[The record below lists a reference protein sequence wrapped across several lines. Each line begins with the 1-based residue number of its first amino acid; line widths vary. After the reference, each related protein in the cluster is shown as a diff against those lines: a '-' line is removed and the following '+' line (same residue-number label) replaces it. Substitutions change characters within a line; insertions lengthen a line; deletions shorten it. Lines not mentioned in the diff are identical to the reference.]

1 MVGSIIF
8 LEDKMQ
14 YQLKLQQ
21 LVTYSRC
28 RIYRKFIHTLAE
40 DTNIRLNGDSYL
52 FYFMLLCSLANFRTS
67 CISMDGI
74 SYTIAPGEWML
85 TVKELMKLFRKKSIK
100 DTVALLDYLSERKFI
115 SYIITDHGH
124 SVKYTIHNWAKFNT
138 VVEANAPCTK
148 DDGFFFFPYR
158 LVSEFIGS
166 GKCSEMDII
175 LDLWLNTIYNDTCI
189 PGSDVGPVV
198 YIRNGSRSPLIGY
211 EELGKRW
218 GISKS
223 TAGRIM
229 RKLEETGYIKM
240 VAFQGKY
247 GTAIY
252 LCNYLSTMFQ
262 ISDIKIDKEE
272 VAMALNIRVNIPEE
286 EEIMEENE
294 IMDTEK
300 AIALAC
306 QNSENEV
313 SEAQISVS
321 KNLRCVPKS
330 HLVKMIQKAAKALYL
345 QGIACC
351 TCAHAR
357 YLLSPLSQDCKSKTV
372 NAELL
377 IHCPESEIY
386 YRFAL
391 TIEPVDDGME
401 SEVI

>member
-1 MVGSIIF
+1 
-8 LEDKMQ
+8 MQ

-28 RIYRKFIHTLAE
+28 RIYRNFIRTLAE

-52 FYFMLLCSLANFRTS
+52 FYFMVLCSLVNFRTS
-67 CISMDGI
+67 YIQVDGI
-74 SYTIAPGEWML
+74 SYTIAPGEWMIASRDM
-85 TVKELMKLFRKKSIK
+85 MKLLRKKTMKSTIE
-100 DTVALLDYLSERKFI
+100 VFERLSDKNLI
-115 SYIITDHGH
+115 TYIISHKGQYIKF
-124 SVKYTIHNWAKFNT
+124 SINNWSKFNT

-166 GKCSEMDII
+166 GKCSEMDIV
-175 LDLWLNTIYNDTCI
+175 LDLWLNTIYNDSCI

-198 YIRNGSRSPLIGY
+198 YFRNGTRSPLIGY

-229 RKLEETGYIKM
+229 RKLEEAGYIKM

-262 ISDIKIDKEE
+262 ISDVKIDKEE
-272 VAMALNIRVNIPEE
+272 VVMALNIRVNIPEE
-286 EEIMEENE
+286 KEIMEETE
-294 IMDTEK
+294 VMDAEK
-300 AIALAC
+300 VISLAC
-306 QNSENEV
+306 QNDENKV
-313 SEAQISVS
+313 SEAQIRVS

-330 HLVKMIQKAAKALYL
+330 HLVKMVQKAAKALYL

-351 TCAHAR
+351 TCTHAR

-391 TIEPVDDGME
+391 TIEPVEYDTE
-401 SEVI
+401 SEVV

>member
-1 MVGSIIF
+1 
-8 LEDKMQ
+8 MQ

-28 RIYRKFIHTLAE
+28 RIYRNFIRTLAE

-52 FYFMLLCSLANFRTS
+52 FYFMVLCSLANFRTS
-67 CISMDGI
+67 CMRVDGI
-74 SYTIAPGEWML
+74 SYTIAPGEWMIASRDM
-85 TVKELMKLFRKKSIK
+85 MKLFRKKTMKS
-100 DTVALLDYLSERKFI
+100 TVEVFDRLSDKNLI
-115 SYIITDHGH
+115 SYIISHK
-124 SVKYTIHNWAKFNT
+124 SQYIKFSINNWSKFNT

-148 DDGFFFFPYR
+148 DDGFFFFPYH

-175 LDLWLNTIYNDTCI
+175 LDLWLNTIYNDSCI

-229 RKLEETGYIKM
+229 RKLEEAGYIKM

-286 EEIMEENE
+286 EEIMEETE
-294 IMDTEK
+294 VIDEEK

-306 QNSENEV
+306 QNGENEV
-313 SEAQISVS
+313 SAAQISVS
-321 KNLRCVPKS
+321 KNICCVPKS

-351 TCAHAR
+351 TCTHAR

-372 NAELL
+372 NIDLL
-377 IHCPESEIY
+377 IHCPESEIF

-391 TIEPVDDGME
+391 TIEPVEEETE
-401 SEVI
+401 SEVV

>member
-1 MVGSIIF
+1 
-8 LEDKMQ
+8 MQ

-28 RIYRKFIHTLAE
+28 RIYRNFVRTLAE

-52 FYFMLLCSLANFRTS
+52 FYFMVLCSLANFRTS
-67 CISMDGI
+67 YMQVDGI
-74 SYTIAPGEWML
+74 SYTIAPGEWMIASRDM
-85 TVKELMKLFRKKSIK
+85 MKLFRKKTMKS
-100 DTVALLDYLSERKFI
+100 TVEVFDRLSDKKLI
-115 SYIITDHGH
+115 SYILYKGQYIKF
-124 SVKYTIHNWAKFNT
+124 SINNWSKFNT

>member
-1 MVGSIIF
+1 
-8 LEDKMQ
+8 MQ

-28 RIYRKFIHTLAE
+28 RIYRNFIRTLAE

-52 FYFMLLCSLANFRTS
+52 FYFMVLCSLANFRTS
-67 CISMDGI
+67 YIQVDGI
-74 SYTIAPGEWML
+74 SYTIAPGEWMIASRDM
-85 TVKELMKLFRKKSIK
+85 MKLLRKKTMKSTIE
-100 DTVALLDYLSERKFI
+100 VFERLSVKNLI
-115 SYIITDHGH
+115 TYIISHKGQYIKF
-124 SVKYTIHNWAKFNT
+124 SINNWSKFNT

-166 GKCSEMDII
+166 GKCSEMDIV
-175 LDLWLNTIYNDTCI
+175 LDLWLNTVYNDSCI

-198 YIRNGSRSPLIGY
+198 YFRNGTRSPLIGY

-229 RKLEETGYIKM
+229 RKLEEVGYIKM

-286 EEIMEENE
+286 EEIMEE
-294 IMDTEK
+294 TEVID
-300 AIALAC
+300 A
-306 QNSENEV
+306 E
-313 SEAQISVS
+313 
-321 KNLRCVPKS
+321 KNHRSCVPK
-330 HLVKMIQKAAKALYL
+330 
-345 QGIACC
+345 
-351 TCAHAR
+351 R
-357 YLLSPLSQDCKSKTV
+357 
-372 NAELL
+372 
-377 IHCPESEIY
+377 
-386 YRFAL
+386 
-391 TIEPVDDGME
+391 
-401 SEVI
+401 

>member
-1 MVGSIIF
+1 
-8 LEDKMQ
+8 MQ

-28 RIYRKFIHTLAE
+28 RIYRNFIRTLAE

-52 FYFMLLCSLANFRTS
+52 FYFMMLCSLANFRTS
-67 CISMDGI
+67 YMQVDGI
-74 SYTIAPGEWML
+74 SYTIAPGEWMI
-85 TVKELMKLFRKKSIK
+85 TSRDMMKLLRKKTMKSTMEVMERLSDKNLITYLVSHKGQYIKFSIN
-100 DTVALLDYLSERKFI
+100 
-115 SYIITDHGH
+115 
-124 SVKYTIHNWAKFNT
+124 NWSKFNT
-138 VVEANAPCTK
+138 VVEANAPSKFACNANLERT
-148 DDGFFFFPYR
+148 DGFFFFPYR

-175 LDLWLNTIYNDTCI
+175 LDLWLNTIYNDSCI

-229 RKLEETGYIKM
+229 RKLEESGYIKM

-286 EEIMEENE
+286 EEIMEETE
-294 IMDTEK
+294 IVDMEK
-300 AIALAC
+300 AITLAC
-306 QNSENEV
+306 QNGENEV
-313 SEAQISVS
+313 SETQISVS
-321 KNLRCVPKS
+321 KNFRSVPKS

-372 NAELL
+372 NADLL
-377 IHCPESEIY
+377 IRCPESEIY

-391 TIEPVDDGME
+391 TIEPVEDGTE
-401 SEVI
+401 SEVV

>member
-1 MVGSIIF
+1 
-8 LEDKMQ
+8 MQ

-28 RIYRKFIHTLAE
+28 RIYRNFIRTLAE

-52 FYFMLLCSLANFRTS
+52 FYFMVLCSLANFRTS
-67 CISMDGI
+67 YMQVDGI
-74 SYTIAPGEWML
+74 SYTIAPGEWMIASRDM
-85 TVKELMKLFRKKSIK
+85 MKLFRKKTMKS
-100 DTVALLDYLSERKFI
+100 TVEVFDRLSDKKLI
-115 SYIITDHGH
+115 SYNILYKGQYIKF
-124 SVKYTIHNWAKFNT
+124 SINNWSKFNT

-189 PGSDVGPVV
+189 HGSDVGPVV

>member
-1 MVGSIIF
+1 
-8 LEDKMQ
+8 MQ

-21 LVTYSRC
+21 LVTYARC
-28 RIYRKFIHTLAE
+28 RIYRKFIRSLS
-40 DTNIRLNGDSYL
+40 DDVNIRLNGDSQL
-52 FYFMLLCSLANFRTS
+52 FYFLILCSHANFRTS
-67 CISMDGI
+67 HIAVDGV
-74 SYTIAPGEWML
+74 SYAVAPGEWMMSLQEL
-85 TVKELMKLFRKKSIK
+85 TRLFRKKRIK
-100 DTVALLDYLSERKFI
+100 DTVDILKSLSEKNFIQYMISHRNTFVKFSI
-115 SYIITDHGH
+115 N
-124 SVKYTIHNWAKFNT
+124 NWSKFNT

-211 EELGKRW
+211 EDLGKRW

-229 RKLEETGYIKM
+229 RKLEESGYIKM

-286 EEIMEENE
+286 EEIMEETE
-294 IMDTEK
+294 ITEEEK
-300 AIALAC
+300 EVVLAC
-306 QNSENEV
+306 QNGENEV
-313 SEAQISVS
+313 SETQICVS
-321 KNLRCVPKS
+321 NHFRCVPKS
-330 HLVKMIQKAAKALYL
+330 HLVHLVRKAAKALYL
-345 QGIACC
+345 QGIACG

-357 YLLSPLSQDCKSKTV
+357 YYLSPLSHDCKSKTV

-377 IHCPESEIY
+377 IRCTESENY
-386 YRFAL
+386 YRFAF
-391 TIEPVDDGME
+391 TAIPEDDNTE

>member
-1 MVGSIIF
+1 
-8 LEDKMQ
+8 MQ

-28 RIYRKFIHTLAE
+28 RIYRNFIRTLAE

-52 FYFMLLCSLANFRTS
+52 FYFMVLCSLANFRTS
-67 CISMDGI
+67 YMQVDGI
-74 SYTIAPGEWML
+74 SYTIAPGEWMIASR
-85 TVKELMKLFRKKSIK
+85 EMMKLFRKKTMKS
-100 DTVALLDYLSERKFI
+100 TVEIFDRLSDKNLI
-115 SYIITDHGH
+115 SYIISHKGH
-124 SVKYTIHNWAKFNT
+124 YIKFSINNWSKFNT

-175 LDLWLNTIYNDTCI
+175 LDLWLNTIYNDSCI

-211 EELGKRW
+211 DELGKRW

-229 RKLEETGYIKM
+229 RKLEESGYIKM

-357 YLLSPLSQDCKSKTV
+357 YLLSPLSQDCKSKIV
-372 NAELL
+372 NADLL
-377 IHCPESEIY
+377 IRCPESEIY

-391 TIEPVDDGME
+391 TIEPVEDGTE
-401 SEVI
+401 SEVV

>member
-1 MVGSIIF
+1 
-8 LEDKMQ
+8 MQ

-21 LVTYSRC
+21 LVTYARC
-28 RIYRKFIHTLAE
+28 RIYRKFIRSLS
-40 DTNIRLNGDSYL
+40 DDFNIRLNGDSQL
-52 FYFMLLCSLANFRTS
+52 FYFLILCSHANFRTS
-67 CISMDGI
+67 HITVDGV
-74 SYTIAPGEWML
+74 SYTVAPGEWMMSLQEL
-85 TVKELMKLFRKKSIK
+85 TRLFRKKRIK
-100 DTVALLDYLSERKFI
+100 DTVDILKSLSEKNFIQYMISHRNTFVKFSI
-115 SYIITDHGH
+115 N
-124 SVKYTIHNWAKFNT
+124 NWSKFNT

-175 LDLWLNTIYNDTCI
+175 LDLWLNTIYNDSCI

-211 EELGKRW
+211 DELGKRW

-229 RKLEETGYIKM
+229 RKLEEAGYIKM

-294 IMDTEK
+294 VMDTEK

-330 HLVKMIQKAAKALYL
+330 HLVKMIQKVAKALYL

>member
-1 MVGSIIF
+1 M
-8 LEDKMQ
+8 E

-28 RIYRKFIHTLAE
+28 RIYRRFIRTLAE
-40 DTNIRLNGDSYL
+40 DTNVRLNGDSHL
-52 FYFMLLCSLANFRTS
+52 FYFMMLCSLANFRTS
-67 CISMDGI
+67 YMNVNGI
-74 SYTIAPGEWML
+74 SYTIAPGEWMIS
-85 TVKELMKLFRKKSIK
+85 TNELMKLLRKKTMKSTIEI
-100 DTVALLDYLSERKFI
+100 LDRLSGMNLI
-115 SYIITDHGH
+115 SYIISHKGQYIKF
-124 SVKYTIHNWAKFNT
+124 SINNWSKFNT

-166 GKCSEMDII
+166 CKCSEMDII
-175 LDLWLNTIYNDTCI
+175 LDLWLNTIYNDSCI

-211 EELGKRW
+211 DELGKRW

-229 RKLEETGYIKM
+229 RKLEESGYIKM

-272 VAMALNIRVNIPEE
+272 VAMALNIRVNIPEK
-286 EEIMEENE
+286 EEILEETE
-294 IMDTEK
+294 VMDEEK
-300 AIALAC
+300 EIALAC
-306 QNSENEV
+306 QKVENEV
-313 SEAQISVS
+313 SEAQICVS
-321 KNLRCVPKS
+321 NYFRCVQKS
-330 HLVKMIQKAAKALYL
+330 HLVQLIRKAAKALYL
-345 QGIACC
+345 QGIACG

-377 IHCPESEIY
+377 IRCPDNEIY
-386 YRFAL
+386 YRFVL
-391 TIEPVDDGME
+391 SIEPVEDNTE
-401 SEVI
+401 REVV

>member
-1 MVGSIIF
+1 
-8 LEDKMQ
+8 MQ

-21 LVTYSRC
+21 LVTYARC
-28 RIYRKFIHTLAE
+28 RIYRKFIRSLS
-40 DTNIRLNGDSYL
+40 DDFNIRLNGDSQL
-52 FYFMLLCSLANFRTS
+52 FYFLILCSHANFRTS
-67 CISMDGI
+67 HIAVDGV
-74 SYTIAPGEWML
+74 SYTVAPGEWMMSLQEL
-85 TVKELMKLFRKKSIK
+85 TRLFRKKRIK
-100 DTVALLDYLSERKFI
+100 DTVDILKSLSEKNFI
-115 SYIITDHGH
+115 QYIISHRNTF
-124 SVKYTIHNWAKFNT
+124 VKFSINNWSKFNT

-229 RKLEETGYIKM
+229 RKLEEAGYIKM

-286 EEIMEENE
+286 EEIMEETE
-294 IMDTEK
+294 ITKEEK
-300 AIALAC
+300 EVVLAC
-306 QNSENEV
+306 QNGENEV
-313 SEAQISVS
+313 SDTQICVS
-321 KNLRCVPKS
+321 NHFRCVPKS
-330 HLVKMIQKAAKALYL
+330 HLVHLVRKAAKALYL
-345 QGIACC
+345 QGIACG

-357 YLLSPLSQDCKSKTV
+357 YYLSPLSHDCKSKTV

-377 IHCPESEIY
+377 IRCTESENY
-386 YRFAL
+386 YRFAF
-391 TIEPVDDGME
+391 TAIPEDDNTE

>member
-1 MVGSIIF
+1 
-8 LEDKMQ
+8 MQ

-28 RIYRKFIHTLAE
+28 RIYRNFIRTLAE

-52 FYFMLLCSLANFRTS
+52 FYFMVLCSLANFRTS
-67 CISMDGI
+67 YMQVDGI
-74 SYTIAPGEWML
+74 SYTIAPGEWMIASRDM
-85 TVKELMKLFRKKSIK
+85 MKLFRKKTMKS
-100 DTVALLDYLSERKFI
+100 TVEVFDRLSDKKLI
-115 SYIITDHGH
+115 SYNILYKGQYIKF
-124 SVKYTIHNWAKFNT
+124 SINNWSKFNT

-175 LDLWLNTIYNDTCI
+175 LDLWLNTIYNDTYI

>member
-1 MVGSIIF
+1 
-8 LEDKMQ
+8 MQ

-28 RIYRKFIHTLAE
+28 RIYRKFIRSLAE
-40 DTNIRLNGDSYL
+40 DTNIRWNGDSYL
-52 FYFMLLCSLANFRTS
+52 FYFIMLCSLANFRTS
-67 CISMDGI
+67 NMKVDGI
-74 SYTIAPGEWML
+74 SYTIAPGEWMVSTHEL
-85 TVKELMKLFRKKSIK
+85 MRLLRKKTVKS
-100 DTVALLDYLSERKFI
+100 TVEILDRLSTMDFI
-115 SYIITDHGH
+115 SYIISHKGQYIKF
-124 SVKYTIHNWAKFNT
+124 SINNWSKFNT

-175 LDLWLNTIYNDTCI
+175 LDLWLNTIYNDSCI

-198 YIRNGSRSPLIGY
+198 YFRNGSRSPLIGY
-211 EELGKRW
+211 EDLGKRW

-229 RKLEETGYIKM
+229 RKLEEAGYIKM

-294 IMDTEK
+294 VLDAEK
-300 AIALAC
+300 VIALAC
-306 QNSENEV
+306 QNGENEV
-313 SEAQISVS
+313 SEAHICVS
-321 KNLRCVPKS
+321 NHFRCVPKS

-351 TCAHAR
+351 TCANAR
-357 YLLSPLSQDCKSKTV
+357 YLLSPLSVDCKSKTV
-372 NAELL
+372 NADLL

-386 YRFAL
+386 YRFAM
-391 TIEPVDDGME
+391 TIEPVEDVTE
-401 SEVI
+401 SEVV

>member
-1 MVGSIIF
+1 
-8 LEDKMQ
+8 MQ

-28 RIYRKFIHTLAE
+28 RIYRNFIRTLAE

-52 FYFMLLCSLANFRTS
+52 FYFMVLCSLANFRTS
-67 CISMDGI
+67 YMQVDGI
-74 SYTIAPGEWML
+74 SYTIAPGEWMIASRDM
-85 TVKELMKLFRKKSIK
+85 MKLFRKKTMKS
-100 DTVALLDYLSERKFI
+100 TVEVFDRLSDKKLI
-115 SYIITDHGH
+115 SYNILYKGQYIKF
-124 SVKYTIHNWAKFNT
+124 SINNWSKFNT
-138 VVEANAPCTK
+138 VVEANALCTK

-229 RKLEETGYIKM
+229 RKLEESGYIKM

-272 VAMALNIRVNIPEE
+272 VAMALSIRVNIPEE

>member
-1 MVGSIIF
+1 M
-8 LEDKMQ
+8 E

-28 RIYRKFIHTLAE
+28 RIYRRFIRTLAE
-40 DTNIRLNGDSYL
+40 DTNVRLNGDSHL
-52 FYFMLLCSLANFRTS
+52 FYFMMLCSLANFRTS
-67 CISMDGI
+67 YMNVNGI
-74 SYTIAPGEWML
+74 SYTIAPGEWMIS
-85 TVKELMKLFRKKSIK
+85 TNELMKLLRKKTMKSTIEI
-100 DTVALLDYLSERKFI
+100 LDRLSGMNLI
-115 SYIITDHGH
+115 SYIIAHKGH
-124 SVKYTIHNWAKFNT
+124 FIKFSINNWSKFNT

-175 LDLWLNTIYNDTCI
+175 LDLWLNTIYNDSNI

-211 EELGKRW
+211 EDLGKRW

-229 RKLEETGYIKM
+229 RKLEESGYIKM

-272 VAMALNIRVNIPEE
+272 VAMALNIRINIPEE
-286 EEIMEENE
+286 KEIMEETE
-294 IMDTEK
+294 VMDAEK
-300 AIALAC
+300 AISLAC
-306 QNSENEV
+306 QNGENEV
-313 SEAQISVS
+313 SEAQICVS
-321 KNLRCVPKS
+321 KNFRCVPKP
-330 HLVKMIQKAAKALYL
+330 HLVHMVKKAAKALYL
-345 QGIACC
+345 QGIACG

-377 IHCPESEIY
+377 IRCPESEIY
-386 YRFAL
+386 YKFAL
-391 TIEPVDDGME
+391 TIEPVEDGTE
-401 SEVI
+401 SEVV

>member
-1 MVGSIIF
+1 
-8 LEDKMQ
+8 MQ

-28 RIYRKFIHTLAE
+28 RIYRNFIRTLAE

-52 FYFMLLCSLANFRTS
+52 FYFMVLCSLANFRTS
-67 CISMDGI
+67 YMQVDGI
-74 SYTIAPGEWML
+74 SYTIAPGEWMIASRDM
-85 TVKELMKLFRKKSIK
+85 MKLFRKKTMKS
-100 DTVALLDYLSERKFI
+100 TVEIFDRLSDKNLI
-115 SYIITDHGH
+115 SYIISHKGH
-124 SVKYTIHNWAKFNT
+124 YIKFSINNWSKFNT

-175 LDLWLNTIYNDTCI
+175 LDLWLNTIYNDSCI

-211 EELGKRW
+211 DELGKRW

-229 RKLEETGYIKM
+229 RKLEESGYIKM

-286 EEIMEENE
+286 EEIMEETE
-294 IMDTEK
+294 IVDMEK
-300 AIALAC
+300 AITLAC
-306 QNSENEV
+306 QNGENEV
-313 SEAQISVS
+313 SETQISVS
-321 KNLRCVPKS
+321 KNFRSVPKS

-372 NAELL
+372 NADLL
-377 IHCPESEIY
+377 IRCPESEIY

-391 TIEPVDDGME
+391 TIEPVEDGTE
-401 SEVI
+401 SEVV

>member
-1 MVGSIIF
+1 
-8 LEDKMQ
+8 MQ

-28 RIYRKFIHTLAE
+28 RIYRNFIRTLAE

-52 FYFMLLCSLANFRTS
+52 FYFMMLCSLANFRTS
-67 CISMDGI
+67 YMQVDGI
-74 SYTIAPGEWML
+74 SYTIAPGEWMI
-85 TVKELMKLFRKKSIK
+85 TSRDMMKLLRKKTMKSTMEVMERLSDKNLITYLVSHKDQYIKFSIN
-100 DTVALLDYLSERKFI
+100 
-115 SYIITDHGH
+115 
-124 SVKYTIHNWAKFNT
+124 NWSKFNT
-138 VVEANAPCTK
+138 VVEANAPSKFACNANLERT
-148 DDGFFFFPYR
+148 DGFFFFPYR

-175 LDLWLNTIYNDTCI
+175 LDLWLNTIYNDSCI

-229 RKLEETGYIKM
+229 RKLEESGYIKM

-286 EEIMEENE
+286 EEIMEETE
-294 IMDTEK
+294 IVDMEK
-300 AIALAC
+300 AITLAC
-306 QNSENEV
+306 QNGENEV
-313 SEAQISVS
+313 SETQISVS
-321 KNLRCVPKS
+321 KNFRSVPKS

-372 NAELL
+372 NADLL
-377 IHCPESEIY
+377 IRCPESEIY

-391 TIEPVDDGME
+391 TIEPVEDGTE
-401 SEVI
+401 SEVV

>member
-1 MVGSIIF
+1 
-8 LEDKMQ
+8 MQ

-28 RIYRKFIHTLAE
+28 RIYRKFIHSLAE

-52 FYFMLLCSLANFRTS
+52 FYFISLCSLANFRTS
-67 CISMDGI
+67 WKYIDSI
-74 SYTIAPGEWML
+74 SYTVAPGEWIIPIS
-85 TVKELMKLFRKKSIK
+85 ELAKIFRKRTNKS
-100 DTVALLDYLSERKFI
+100 TFEVLEYLSAGKWITYNVICKGQYIKFSI
-115 SYIITDHGH
+115 N
-124 SVKYTIHNWAKFNT
+124 NWSKFNT

-175 LDLWLNTIYNDTCI
+175 LDLWLNTIYNDSCI

-211 EELGKRW
+211 DELGKRW

-229 RKLEETGYIKM
+229 RKLEESGYIKM

-272 VAMALNIRVNIPEE
+272 VAMVLNIRVNIPEE
-286 EEIMEENE
+286 EEIMEETE
-294 IMDTEK
+294 VMDAEK
-300 AIALAC
+300 AMALAC
-306 QNSENEV
+306 QNGENEV
-313 SEAQISVS
+313 SEAQICVS
-321 KNLRCVPKS
+321 NHFCCVPKS
-330 HLVKMIQKAAKALYL
+330 HLVHLVRKAAKALYL
-345 QGIACC
+345 QGIACG

-357 YLLSPLSQDCKSKTV
+357 YYLSPLSQDCKSKTV

-377 IHCPESEIY
+377 IRCTESENY
-386 YRFAL
+386 YRFAF
-391 TIEPVDDGME
+391 TAIPEDDSIE
-401 SEVI
+401 SEVV